1 MSTTI
6 TPAPIRKSIR
16 VNAAPARAFEIF
28 TAGMARWWLK
38 THTINPT
45 KSPLKE
51 IVLEPRVGGRWFER
65 GEDGSECSWGKVLA
79 WEPPTRL
86 LLAWQINGRWQFDPA
101 LVTEVEIR
109 FEPDG
114 GGTRAELEHRHL
126 ERLGEYAEAMAQ
138 AFTGGWGVL
147 LESFA
152 KQTG

>member
-6 TPAPIRKSIR
+6 TPAPIKKSIR

-45 KSPLKE
+45 KSPLEE
-51 IVLEPRVGGRWFER
+51 IVLEPRAGGRWFER

-86 LLAWQINGRWQFDPA
+86 LLAWQINGSWQFDPA
-101 LVTEVEIR
+101 LITEVEIR
-109 FEPDG
+109 FTPDG
-114 GGTRAELEHRHL
+114 SGTRVELEHRHL
-126 ERLGEYAEAMAQ
+126 ERLGEQAAAMAQ
-138 AFTGGWGVL
+138 AFTGGWGQL

-152 KQTG
+152 KQIG

>member
-6 TPAPIRKSIR
+6 TPAPIKKSIR

-45 KSPLKE
+45 KSPLEE
-51 IVLEPRVGGRWFER
+51 IVLEPRAGGRWFER

-101 LVTEVEIR
+101 LATEVEIR
-109 FEPDG
+109 FAPDG
-114 GGTRAELEHRHL
+114 SGTRVELEHRHL
-126 ERLGEYAEAMAQ
+126 ERLGEHAEAMAQ
-138 AFTGGWGVL
+138 AFTGGWGKL

-152 KQTG
+152 QQVA